1 MGVSHRKQQEK
12 EIRRNDIIDAAEEVF
27 FSKGYE
33 AATMDDVAKKAEFSK
48 RTVYVYFNSKEQLHF
63 EIMVRGYRLMI
74 ERVETSIAKMQGMNA
89 LDKIKRIGRTL
100 YQFNIDFPNYFD
112 AIMSY
117 ENNEKDFDEGVT
129 DQSKEECY
137 ALGEIMFGY
146 LRSTL
151 EEGIKEGTLRSN
163 IDVISTAIIIW
174 SFTVGLFTTLSKKK
188 NYFENY
194 HQKNSE
200 DLISEGLDMLMR
212 MVENTNGG
220 KGNEEKE

>member
-1 MGVSHRKQQEK
+1 MGVSHRIEQEK

-33 AATMDDVAKKAEFSK
+33 VATMDDVAKKAEFSK

-74 ERVETSIAKMQGMNA
+74 ERIETSLAKQQDMNA
-89 LDKIKRIGRTL
+89 LDKIKRIGLTL
-100 YQFNIDFPNYFD
+100 YQFNIDFPDYFD

-137 ALGEIMFGY
+137 ALGEILFGY

-151 EEGIKEGTLRSN
+151 EEGIKEGSLRSN

-174 SFTVGLFTTLSKKK
+174 SFTLGLFNTLAKKK

-194 HQKNSE
+194 HQKYSE
-200 DLISEGLDMLMR
+200 DLINEGLSMMMK

-220 KGNEEKE
+220 NENEEKK

>member
-1 MGVSHRKQQEK
+1 MGVSHRKEQEK
-12 EIRRNDIIDAAEEVF
+12 EIRRKDIIDAAEEVF

-74 ERVETSIAKMQGMNA
+74 ERIETSLAKQKDMNA
-89 LDKIKRIGRTL
+89 LEKIKRIGLTL

-117 ENNEKDFDEGVT
+117 ENNEKDFDEGIT

-137 ALGEIMFGY
+137 ALGEIMFGF

-163 IDVISTAIIIW
+163 LDVISTSIIIW
-174 SFTVGLFTTLSKKK
+174 SFTLGLFNTLGKKK

-194 HQKNSE
+194 HHKNSE
-200 DLISEGLDMLMR
+200 DLVNEGLSMLMS
-212 MVENTNGG
+212 MVKNTHGG
-220 KGNEEKE
+220 KGNEEKK